1 MDYQQKSNIINV
13 INGLIM
19 ALCMK
24 YINTGDKMIDGSI
37 TTLISILILS
47 TNMIAYKKL
56 YNKYIFSRYYTNDTP
71 FYKIDFT
78 KFYMFGYGE
87 LIYNLSENY
96 PKSTAIMN
104 YILKQNAYMNV
115 IIATAKNDKLNV
127 YPLFIASDGTTC
139 FIYAHYA
146 SWSSGDSKSK
156 PYSIHL
162 ITENQIS
169 YGEVVTYI
177 NTICNKYEKHLIHD
191 DTKSN
196 SLFIM
201 DAEHMLG
208 NVSIHKTFDSLYF
221 EQKEE
226 LLNILTRFKNKTM
239 YPKKISMDNKLGILL
254 YGPPGTG
261 KTGTISA
268 IANFLGR
275 NIVTINLSSIKRTIL
290 NEKLKESFYKDK
302 VIVFDEFDCM
312 LDVLLNKSQINS
324 QEIKQE
330 KESTLAELLAVTEDK
345 EERKNIIEMFK
356 NGRNKNSE
364 SVDLPYL
371 LQKLDGLES
380 AEGRIIIA
388 TTNNPDLI
396 NPVLLRPGRFD
407 LKLCLGNCTSQMYVD
422 ILSAFY
428 ELDEDGRKTI
438 MKAHLPEKKWS
449 PLQVINTCLTTNNLN
464 STLKALNK

>member
-1 MDYQQKSNIINV
+1 M
-13 INGLIM
+13 
-19 ALCMK
+19 
-24 YINTGDKMIDGSI
+24 
-37 TTLISILILS
+37 
-47 TNMIAYKKL
+47 YKKI
-56 YNKYIFSRYYTNDTP
+56 YNKYIFSIYYRKDTP
-71 FYKIDFT
+71 FYEIDFR
-78 KFYMFGYGE
+78 KFYMFEE
-87 LIYNLSENY
+87 LTNFEGRNYYIEQELAKNPLKIYNYITKNLTTHRYVSLKIQN
-96 PKSTAIMN
+96 STHTVFPI
-104 YILKQNAYMNV
+104 
-115 IIATAKNDKLNV
+115 
-127 YPLFIASDGTTC
+127 FITFDGTIC
-139 FIYAHYA
+139 YIYGRHL
-146 SWSSGDSKSK
+146 SNGMLDS
-156 PYSIHL
+156 INLVGQTDNH
-162 ITENQIS
+162 IVEFIS
-169 YGEVVTYI
+169 YI
-177 NTICNKYEKHLIHD
+177 NQICNKYKNQLVIDDAISKSLI
-191 DTKSN
+191 
-196 SLFIM
+196 IM
-201 DAEHMLG
+201 DENNNVLG
-208 NVSIHKTFDSLYF
+208 DVSIHKTFNSLYF

-226 LLNILTRFKNKTM
+226 LLNVLTRFKDKIM

-275 NIVTINLSSIKRTIL
+275 HVATINLSSIKRSTL
-290 NEKLKESFYKDK
+290 NEKLKHSFYNNK
-302 VIVFDEFDCM
+302 VLVFDEFDCM

-324 QEIKQE
+324 QETKEE
-330 KESTLAELLAVTEDK
+330 KGSTLAEMLAVTDDK

-356 NGRNKNSE
+356 NGRNKNNE
-364 SVDLPYL
+364 IVDLPYL

-380 AEGRIIIA
+380 SEGRIIIA

-407 LKLCLGNCTSQMYVD
+407 LKLCLSNCTSQMYVD